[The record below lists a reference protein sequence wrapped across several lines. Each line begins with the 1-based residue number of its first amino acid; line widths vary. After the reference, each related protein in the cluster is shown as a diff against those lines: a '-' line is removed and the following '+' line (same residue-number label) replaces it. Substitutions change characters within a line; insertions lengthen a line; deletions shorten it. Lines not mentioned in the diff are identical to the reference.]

1 MNKSQKVRSV
11 LIPELGIDF
20 EPEYVTEFEVSTE
33 FTRVLAHVVGRTGNR
48 SIIIRATSDG
58 RLLVAAAG
66 TSMEIYAVETGDA
79 EDAYAAADTFEFVD
93 AQYLTDIII
102 ETHPAQISFRNAAG
116 IWGDDKIILV
126 GAVSIDFLHYGIRVQ
141 NRGAGNVADYE
152 ITTYR

>member
-1 MNKSQKVRSV
+1 MLQKVRTV
-11 LIPELGIDF
+11 LIPELGLDL
-20 EPEYVTEFEVSTE
+20 EPEFINEFEVNTE
-33 FTRVLAHVVGRTGNR
+33 FSRVLAHVVGRTGNR

-66 TSMEIYAVETGDA
+66 TSMEVYAVETGDA

-93 AQYLTDIII
+93 AQYLTDIMI

-126 GAVSIDFLHYGIRVQ
+126 GAASIDFLHYGIRVQ